1 MAKKYIGDWNGVP
14 TYTEFLKIG
23 TRRTGQRLDSGHPKF
38 LVFHDTGNRN
48 STAQQNVNYYN
59 NTYNQPWATTASA
72 HVFVDDKECINCV
85 PLEEKAWHVLYDAP
99 TDNLW
104 YGDDANDIAV
114 GVEACY
120 FSDKE
125 RSRKSFDNA
134 CEIAAFI
141 CKEYG
146 INPRNQMP
154 GHYQIQAD
162 KIDPKSVL
170 EACGYSKDMS
180 VVCKY
185 VLKYLDGV
193 AKESKPKE
201 SKPAPKPTPKA
212 ATKAAPKSLVKKQP
226 KAAKRIKPWSEKAH
240 YSGKIKYNA
249 SLREHSGD
257 TFNNYSFGHEKGIL
271 EKVETV
277 YIFEEIQDAQVNIWC
292 RTYSPSNNGW
302 VHKHTIAISK

>member
-1 MAKKYIGDWNGVP
+1 MALGVEGNLDSFKSLNQNWTTHGSGSPVEEVIHNYDDLEFWGVIRLPFIDDLDIEKDSYVKTTKRNGKMAKKYIGDWNGVP

-23 TRRTGQRLDSGHPKF
+23 TRHTGQRLDSGHPKF

-170 EACGYSKDMS
+170 EACGYSKDM
-180 VVCKY
+180 
-185 VLKYLDGV
+185 
-193 AKESKPKE
+193 
-201 SKPAPKPTPKA
+201 
-212 ATKAAPKSLVKKQP
+212 
-226 KAAKRIKPWSEKAH
+226 
-240 YSGKIKYNA
+240 
-249 SLREHSGD
+249 
-257 TFNNYSFGHEKGIL
+257 
-271 EKVETV
+271 
-277 YIFEEIQDAQVNIWC
+277 
-292 RTYSPSNNGW
+292 
-302 VHKHTIAISK
+302 

>member
-1 MAKKYIGDWNGVP
+1 M
-14 TYTEFLKIG
+14 L
-23 TRRTGQRLDSGHPKF
+23 
-38 LVFHDTGNRN
+38 
-48 STAQQNVNYYN
+48 YY
-59 NTYNQPWATTASA
+59 AS
-72 HVFVDDKECINCV
+72 
-85 PLEEKAWHVLYDAP
+85 

-104 YGDDANDIAV
+104 YGDDTNDIAV

-134 CEIAAFI
+134 CKIAVFI

-162 KIDPKSVL
+162 KIVPKSVL

-180 VVCKY
+180 VVDKY

-201 SKPAPKPTPKA
+201 SKPAPKPTSKA
-212 ATKAAPKSLVKKQP
+212 TQKIPVKKQP
-226 KAAKRIKPWSEKAH
+226 KTLKELNRGLK
-240 YSGKIKYNA
+240 
-249 SLREHSGD
+249 
-257 TFNNYSFGHEKGIL
+257 
-271 EKVETV
+271 
-277 YIFEEIQDAQVNIWC
+277 
-292 RTYSPSNNGW
+292 
-302 VHKHTIAISK
+302 KHTIAVRLNTMHHYVSVPEIASITIHSDMRREF

>member
-1 MAKKYIGDWNGVP
+1 M
-14 TYTEFLKIG
+14 L
-23 TRRTGQRLDSGHPKF
+23 
-38 LVFHDTGNRN
+38 
-48 STAQQNVNYYN
+48 YY
-59 NTYNQPWATTASA
+59 AS
-72 HVFVDDKECINCV
+72 
-85 PLEEKAWHVLYDAP
+85 

-104 YGDDANDIAV
+104 YGDDTNDIAV

-134 CEIAAFI
+134 CKIAVFI

-162 KIDPKSVL
+162 KIVPKRVL

-180 VVCKY
+180 VVDKY

-201 SKPAPKPTPKA
+201 SKPAPKPTSKA
-212 ATKAAPKSLVKKQP
+212 TQKIPVKKQP
-226 KAAKRIKPWSEKAH
+226 KTAKRIKPWSEKAH

-249 SLREHSGD
+249 SLRERSGD
-257 TFNNYSFGHEKGIL
+257 SFNNYSFGHEKGIL
-271 EKVETV
+271 GKGETV
-277 YIFEEIQDAQVNIWC
+277 YIFEEIQDEQGNIWC
-292 RTYSPSNNGW
+292 RMYTPANKSW
-302 VHKHTIAISK
+302 VHKHTIAVSK